1 MTNEQK
7 LKIQI
12 GKKENVIRFNSDN
25 EVFNVL
31 GISIEEYNSLSD
43 NDKLDRLIAVI
54 NENSWKGQRKT
65 LDQKEKEKKEIDL
78 NNTFEVLKDI
88 LVNGTKEEKDIL
100 LGVIKNHKKVLEIK
114 QLEKELLEQEKD
126 IEKKKLKLKELKE
139 LKGE

>member
-12 GKKENVIRFNSDN
+12 GKRENVVRFNSNN
-25 EVFNVL
+25 EVFVVL
-31 GISIEEYNSLSD
+31 NMSKKDYDSMSD
-43 NDKLDRLIAVI
+43 NDKLNKLIDVI
-54 NENSWKGQRKT
+54 KENSWKGQRKT

-88 LVNGTKEEKDIL
+88 LANGTKEEKDIL
-100 LGVIKNHKKVLEIK
+100 LGVIRDHKKVLEIK
-114 QLEKELLEQEKD
+114 ELEKEVAKQEKE
-126 IEKKKLKLKELKE
+126 IESKKAKLKV

>member
-1 MTNEQK
+1 MTDEQK

-12 GKKENVIRFNSDN
+12 GKRENVIRLNSNN

-31 GISIEEYNSLSD
+31 GMSIEEYGNLSD
-43 NDKLDRLIAVI
+43 SDKLSRLIAVI
-54 NENSWKGQRKT
+54 SENNWKGQRKT
-65 LDQKEKEKKEIDL
+65 TDQKEKEKKEIDL

-100 LGVIKNHKKVLEIK
+100 LGVIREHKKVLEIR
-114 QLEKELLEQEKD
+114 QLEKEVSKQEKD
-126 IEKKKLKLKELKE
+126 IEAMKAKIKE

>member
-65 LDQKEKEKKEIDL
+65 IDQKEKEKKEIDL
-78 NNTFEVLKDI
+78 NNSFEVLKDI

-126 IEKKKLKLKELKE
+126 IEKKKLKLKELK
-139 LKGE
+139 GE

>member
-12 GKKENVIRFNSDN
+12 GKKENVIRYNSDN

-100 LGVIKNHKKVLEIK
+100 LGVIRDHKKVLEIK
-114 QLEKELLEQEKD
+114 ELEKELAKQEKD
-126 IEKKKLKLKELKE
+126 IEAKKAKLKE

>member
-1 MTNEQK
+1 MTDEQK

-12 GKKENVIRFNSDN
+12 GKRENVVRLNSNN
-25 EVFNVL
+25 EVFVVL
-31 GISIEEYNSLSD
+31 NMSKKDYDSMSD
-43 NDKLDRLIAVI
+43 NDKLNKLIDI
-54 NENSWKGQRKT
+54 IKENAWKGQRKT

-100 LGVIKNHKKVLEIK
+100 LGVIRDHKKILEIK
-114 QLEKELLEQEKD
+114 ELEKELAQQEKD
-126 IEKKKLKLKELKE
+126 IENKKAKLKE

>member
-12 GKKENVIRFNSDN
+12 GKKENVIRYNSDN

-31 GISIEEYNSLSD
+31 GISIEEYNSLPD

-78 NNTFEVLKDI
+78 NNTFEILKDI

-100 LGVIKNHKKVLEIK
+100 LGVIRDHKKVLEIK
-114 QLEKELLEQEKD
+114 ELEK
-126 IEKKKLKLKELKE
+126 
-139 LKGE
+139 

>member
-1 MTNEQK
+1 MTDEQK

-12 GKKENVIRFNSDN
+12 GKRENVIRLNSNN

-31 GISIEEYNSLSD
+31 GMSIEEYNKLSD
-43 NDKLDRLIAVI
+43 SDKLSRLIAVI
-54 NENSWKGQRKT
+54 SENKWKGQRKT
-65 LDQKEKEKKEIDL
+65 TDQKEKEKKEIDL

-100 LGVIKNHKKVLEIK
+100 LGVIREHKKVLEIR
-114 QLEKELLEQEKD
+114 QLEKEVSKQEKD
-126 IEKKKLKLKELKE
+126 IEAMKAKIKE

>member
-78 NNTFEVLKDI
+78 NNTFELLKDI

-114 QLEKELLEQEKD
+114 QLEKELSEQEKD
-126 IEKKKLKLKELKE
+126 IEKKKLKLKELK
-139 LKGE
+139 GE

>member
-12 GKKENVIRFNSDN
+12 GKKENVIRYNSDN

-31 GISIEEYNSLSD
+31 GISIEEYNSLPD

-78 NNTFEVLKDI
+78 NNTFEILKDI

-100 LGVIKNHKKVLEIK
+100 LGVIRDHKKVLEIK
-114 QLEKELLEQEKD
+114 ELEKELAKQEKD
-126 IEKKKLKLKELKE
+126 IEAKKAKLKE

>member
-12 GKKENVIRFNSDN
+12 GKKENVIRYNSDN

-65 LDQKEKEKKEIDL
+65 VDQKEKDKKEVNL

-88 LVNGTKEEKDIL
+88 LVNGTKEEKGIL
-100 LGVIKNHKKVLEIK
+100 LGVIKDHKKVLEIK
-114 QLEKELLEQEKD
+114 QLEIELHKQEK
-126 IEKKKLKLKELKE
+126 EVEAKKAKLKE

>member
-126 IEKKKLKLKELKE
+126 IEKKKLKLKELK
-139 LKGE
+139 GE

>member
-1 MTNEQK
+1 MTDEQK

-12 GKKENVIRFNSDN
+12 GKRENVVRFNSNN
-25 EVFNVL
+25 EVFVVL
-31 GISIEEYNSLSD
+31 NMSKKDYDSMSD
-43 NDKLDRLIAVI
+43 NDKLNKLIDVI
-54 NENSWKGQRKT
+54 KENSWKGQRKT

-100 LGVIKNHKKVLEIK
+100 LGVIRDHKKVLEIK
-114 QLEKELLEQEKD
+114 ELEKEVAKQEKE
-126 IEKKKLKLKELKE
+126 IESKKAKLKV

>member
-1 MTNEQK
+1 MTDEQK

-12 GKKENVIRFNSDN
+12 GKRENVVRFNSNN
-25 EVFNVL
+25 EVFVVL
-31 GISIEEYNSLSD
+31 NMSKKDYDSMSD
-43 NDKLDRLIAVI
+43 NDKLNKLIDI
-54 NENSWKGQRKT
+54 IKENSWKGQRKT

-100 LGVIKNHKKVLEIK
+100 LGVIRDHKKVLEIK
-114 QLEKELLEQEKD
+114 ELEKEVAKQEKE
-126 IEKKKLKLKELKE
+126 IESKKAKLKV

>member
-12 GKKENVIRFNSDN
+12 GKKEKVIRFNSDN

-114 QLEKELLEQEKD
+114 QLEKELSEQEKD
-126 IEKKKLKLKELKE
+126 IEKKKLKLKELK
-139 LKGE
+139 GE

>member
-12 GKKENVIRFNSDN
+12 GKKENVIRYNSDN

-114 QLEKELLEQEKD
+114 QLEKELSEQEKD
-126 IEKKKLKLKELKE
+126 IEKKKLKLKELK
-139 LKGE
+139 GE

>member
-1 MTNEQK
+1 MTDEQK

-12 GKKENVIRFNSDN
+12 GKRENVVRFNSNN
-25 EVFNVL
+25 EVFVVL
-31 GISIEEYNSLSD
+31 NMSKKDYDSMSD
-43 NDKLDRLIAVI
+43 NDKLNKLIDVI
-54 NENSWKGQRKT
+54 KENSWKGQRKT

-100 LGVIKNHKKVLEIK
+100 LCVIRDHKKVLEIK
-114 QLEKELLEQEKD
+114 ELEKEVAKQEKE
-126 IEKKKLKLKELKE
+126 IESKKAKLKV